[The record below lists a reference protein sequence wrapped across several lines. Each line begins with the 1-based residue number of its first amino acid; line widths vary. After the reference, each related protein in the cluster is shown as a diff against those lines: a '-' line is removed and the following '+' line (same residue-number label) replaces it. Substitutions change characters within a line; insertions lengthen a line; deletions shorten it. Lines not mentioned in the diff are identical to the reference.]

1 MAAQVDLDR
10 KPALAEWLAEDVWLA
25 SLLRDTWEAFR
36 AGHAEAHE
44 QTLRRFGQTAG
55 PVGPQVKGA

>member
-44 QTLRRFGQTAG
+44 QTLRRFGQATG